1 MRERRQINERG
12 MRDER
17 KKYIKKQNERST
29 FKELK

>member
-17 KKYIKKQNERST
+17 KKI
-29 FKELK
+29 LKNKMKDLPLKS